1 MGTGVGSVAPSR
13 DGGLRIKANTIFINE
28 SGLYSLILSSKLS
41 SAREFKRWVTSEVLP
56 SIRKSGS
63 YKAESNNIINNDLLI
78 SDYYNKPV
86 IYIANIGEKEGKVVY
101 KYGKSEDFSNRY
113 ESHKGNFNKFSLV
126 YIKIS
131 NNILSVEQKFK
142 EEMRKRTRN
151 ITYKVNGHNYTEL
164 FYTDNNFS
172 LDDAKSIMDNIIK
185 NSKSENESEI
195 RELKLELKMKEFELK
210 NKELELRNKDLE
222 NQLIT
227 TKMNILKRLLKKEE
241 LSSEALELL

>member
-86 IYIANIGEKEGKVVY
+86 IYIANI
-101 KYGKSEDFSNRY
+101 
-113 ESHKGNFNKFSLV
+113 
-126 YIKIS
+126 
-131 NNILSVEQKFK
+131 
-142 EEMRKRTRN
+142 
-151 ITYKVNGHNYTEL
+151 
-164 FYTDNNFS
+164 
-172 LDDAKSIMDNIIK
+172 
-185 NSKSENESEI
+185 
-195 RELKLELKMKEFELK
+195 
-210 NKELELRNKDLE
+210 
-222 NQLIT
+222 
-227 TKMNILKRLLKKEE
+227 
-241 LSSEALELL
+241 